1 MLDSLYTYVGHGGPA
16 TVQNRYGAGEKW
28 RWKEKTKKKKRGLQD
43 YVCELRVR
51 ATTKHCVKSV
61 RSLSFIYTCGF
72 FFPLITTVFFF
83 FFLFVLT
90 WLLGGCPS
98 KTRLLPLV
106 SFPILFFF

>member
-83 FFLFVLT
+83 FFFL
-90 WLLGGCPS
+90 C
-98 KTRLLPLV
+98 
-106 SFPILFFF
+106 